1 MALVEERRALGRGI
15 GSRYGDGHDRPVV
28 APNRPIGLP
37 RKRGLRVRCK
47 FPAGRRVSTLPQQSK
62 KGTAVQPPF
71 PRRPRRVLV
80 ADDDDGYADAL
91 TTVLGL
97 NPDLVVVGR
106 ARDGAEAVV
115 LAHALRPD
123 AIVMDVNMPF
133 LDGFE
138 ATRRIV
144 AELPRVRVVVVS
156 GTPETRH
163 PEHAVESGAFC
174 YLPKDVFAGELA
186 DALLKGPARTE
197 RSTLRLALAS

>member
-1 MALVEERRALGRGI
+1 
-15 GSRYGDGHDRPVV
+15 
-28 APNRPIGLP
+28 
-37 RKRGLRVRCK
+37 
-47 FPAGRRVSTLPQQSK
+47 
-62 KGTAVQPPF
+62 VQPPF
-71 PRRPRRVLV
+71 PRPRRVLV

-123 AIVMDVNMPF
+123 AIVMDVNMPC

-163 PEHAVESGAFC
+163 PEQAVESGAFC

-186 DALLKGPARTE
+186 DALLTGPVRIE
-197 RSTLRLALAS
+197 RPSLRLAIAS